1 MEFELIRIILAFFVG
16 YLLSVSG
23 SLTQL
28 ISNNVLSSPSTL
40 GMDGVGVLFVIVS
53 YLLTLSFGFKISN
66 ELLSFLISVIFIILV
81 LLYSI
86 YRNQSKNIYSTIW
99 SGSSIKKVVLVG
111 LSFNLFIGAIF
122 SIIQFVFMVTNID
135 FPTGLWFGNFKQY
148 QDDWIYIFT
157 PVFIFSLL
165 FLKYISSRIEFM
177 NLGSHFAIGLGVD
190 IERVQKSC
198 LFYSLFVTCLIISF
212 FGVFSFLG
220 LIFPHILR
228 NFNFFSLSMRNELV
242 FGPLVTGLIFS
253 VFDFFCYSFIIKGA
267 ELPVGMVSSIV
278 GSFFLI
284 YLILRSKISLG

>member
-165 FLKYISSRIEFM
+165 
-177 NLGSHFAIGLGVD
+177 
-190 IERVQKSC
+190 
-198 LFYSLFVTCLIISF
+198 
-212 FGVFSFLG
+212 
-220 LIFPHILR
+220 
-228 NFNFFSLSMRNELV
+228 
-242 FGPLVTGLIFS
+242 
-253 VFDFFCYSFIIKGA
+253 
-267 ELPVGMVSSIV
+267 
-278 GSFFLI
+278 
-284 YLILRSKISLG
+284 